1 MKNVAFALIL
11 SARASLAILG
21 AVALWVLLYGGT
33 GWLSQ
38 VFGYDSAIG
47 YAFGMVNGALS
58 PLAFGFTVIPLLAI
72 ALFWVLSKVA
82 FTRKHAA

>member
-1 MKNVAFALIL
+1 MKIVGFALTF
-11 SARASLAILG
+11 SARASLAIVG
-21 AVALWVLLYGGT
+21 AVALWVLIYGGA

-58 PLAFGFTVIPLLAI
+58 PLAFGFSVIPLLAI

-82 FTRKHAA
+82 FKRKHAA